1 MKKTIIALMALAGVA
16 MADTVDTTFT
26 TTNAVSTKADNYSAA
41 GFAFTLSGTA
51 LSTVSTPTGTTWAT
65 TGSIVELTSI
75 TLVTGSRDATIEPGK
90 HYLVITDTSKNIIG
104 WSTSANSAVGESTW
118 TFTAGNDKAV
128 TLNTN
133 TTYYVFAENSY
144 TAGATLSPDS
154 CDLRV
159 GTSGVVDYT
168 SGVGTTYTGL
178 SFIDA
183 NGTSKSTRYAPAVT
197 IITKAIPEPTT
208 ATLSLLALAGLA
220 ARRRRK

>member
-16 MADTVDTTFT
+16 MAGTVDTTFT
-26 TTNAVSTKADNYSAA
+26 TTNAVNTKASKYSAA

-51 LSTVSTPTGTTWAT
+51 FSTTSSPVGTEWAT
-65 TGSIVELTSI
+65 TGTMVELTSI
-75 TLVTGSRDATIEPGK
+75 SLITGSRNDNEPGK
-90 HYLVITDTSKNIIG
+90 HYLVITDTSKNVIG

-144 TAGATLSPDS
+144 TAGTSWTPDS
-154 CDLRV
+154 CDLRL
-159 GTSGVVDYT
+159 GTDGVADYT

-178 SFIDA
+178 SFIKSD
-183 NGTSKSTRYAPAVT
+183 GTSETRYAPAVT
-197 IITKAIPEPTT
+197 IKTKAIPEPTT